1 MQAASMPK
9 AEAVKEET
17 SRTGRCCK
25 LSRYR
30 IRSIRTAGSMHD
42 KCWPNRLRRKSCQA
56 PQFPYHPP
64 NPTKQTTNP
73 AKISWPT
80 LHAINPR
87 KRTIEVIPRRANTMQ
102 ENIRKFVEAAG
113 KAGCPTLA
121 VPLPVFRVCQAR
133 VEDHKRRPVLVFALS
148 EAPPT
153 PLHPRQNVAKSV
165 AKARKTHQGTTH
177 QHQPDQQHT
186 RNFRQKIPHPPLF
199 RPIGSLARK
208 KLRATQFLRTEILGS
223 IQRHQRSPRQP
234 LKDPQAASLAHLSQ
248 SFQKRI
254 QHLQTS
260 TKHNP
265 TRRKITS
272 WVSPAI

>member
-1 MQAASMPK
+1 MPK

-133 VEDHKRRPVLVFALS
+133 VGGHKSQPRPCLCPFRSPAHAAPPSPKRRQKCRKSAQNTPGNH
-148 EAPPT
+148 PPT
-153 PLHPRQNVAKSV
+153 STRS
-165 AKARKTHQGTTH
+165 TTY
-177 QHQPDQQHT
+177 DG
-186 RNFRQKIPHPPLF
+186 F
-199 RPIGSLARK
+199 
-208 KLRATQFLRTEILGS
+208 
-223 IQRHQRSPRQP
+223 
-234 LKDPQAASLAHLSQ
+234 
-248 SFQKRI
+248 
-254 QHLQTS
+254 
-260 TKHNP
+260 
-265 TRRKITS
+265 
-272 WVSPAI
+272 